1 MESPV
6 RLRVDPL
13 LIIMEIKEDFG
24 KAVNYS
30 VKKDLEASLKVLELD
45 SAKIEEL
52 VKKRNFFVPQKSFDI
67 VLDFKPKFNQ
77 INIYLTEKKWS
88 KKLSESLKK
97 SSNFKSMMILLGNL
111 IIDKKLFQIRL
122 GAFGI
127 SSSDL
132 VKAII
137 KFKK

>member
-1 MESPV
+1 
-6 RLRVDPL
+6 
-13 LIIMEIKEDFG
+13 MEIKEVFG

-30 VKKDLEASLKVLELD
+30 VKKDLEASLKVLGLD

-52 VKKRNFFVPQKSFDI
+52 VKKRNFFVPQKNFDI
-67 VLDFKPKFNQ
+67 VLDFKPKLNQ

>member
-1 MESPV
+1 M
-6 RLRVDPL
+6 
-13 LIIMEIKEDFG
+13 IIMEIKEVFG

>member
-1 MESPV
+1 
-6 RLRVDPL
+6 
-13 LIIMEIKEDFG
+13 MEIKEVFG